1 LEVIM
6 GGLDTGP
13 ALILF
18 AVSFAGSFI
27 TVTMG
32 LGGGVL
38 VLATMASLLPPAA
51 LIPLH
56 GVVQLGSNAIRA
68 AVLIRH
74 TFWTPVAGFA
84 LGAIIGATAGG
95 QVAVALP
102 AGLLKLVV
110 GVFVLWTLL
119 SRPPPWLA
127 RWPWLSG
134 AISTLLTMFVGATG
148 PFVATMVRAFG
159 LPRQSHVATHAVLMT
174 LQHGLKIAVFGLLG
188 FAFAPWLG
196 FLVAMIA
203 CGAVGT
209 LLGKRVLLSMNDRLF
224 RIALNL
230 VLALLAIRLI
240 VTGLVSL

>member
-1 LEVIM
+1 MIS

-56 GVVQLGSNAIRA
+56 AVVQLGSNAIRA
-68 AVLIRH
+68 AVLLRH
-74 TFWTPVAGFA
+74 VHWSPVAGFA
-84 LGAIIGATAGG
+84 LGAVIGAVAGG
-95 QVAVALP
+95 QVAVGLP
-102 AGLLKLVV
+102 AGLLKLLV
-110 GVFVLWTLL
+110 GLFVLWTLL
-119 SRPPPWLA
+119 SRPPAWLA

-134 AISTLLTMFVGATG
+134 AVTTLLTMFVGATG
-148 PFVATMVRAFG
+148 PFVATMVRAFD
-159 LPRQSHVATHAVLMT
+159 LPRQTHVATHAVLMT

-188 FAFAPWLG
+188 FAFSPWLG
-196 FLVAMIA
+196 FLVAMIL
-203 CGAVGT
+203 CGAIGT
-209 LLGKRVLLSMNDRLF
+209 LLGKRVLLSMNERVFRL
-224 RIALNL
+224 ALHL
-230 VLALLAIRLI
+230 VLAALAIRLI
-240 VTGLVSL
+240 ATGLLSL